1 MADAILFGLTQK
13 IIANL
18 ASRTFQEIGSLWGV
32 NDDLKTIESTVSRIK
47 AVLQDAAE
55 QQSHNHQVKDWIEKL
70 NDAIYEADDLF
81 SEFYTEATRR
91 SLVSGNKVVKEN

>member
-1 MADAILFGLTQK
+1 MAEAILFGLAQK
-13 IIANL
+13 MIENL
-18 ASRTFQEIGSLWGV
+18 ASRTFQDIGSLWGV
-32 NDDLKTIESTVSRIK
+32 EGELEKVKDTVSTIQ

-55 QQSHNHQVKDWIEKL
+55 QQSHNNQVKHWLKKL